1 MWRLEGER
9 KAYESEEITTKAADW
24 RKWIRCDDGIH
35 VMSEIMVMTMG
46 KVVIV
51 VVVGGPNQRK
61 DRQYDRARNVTPRRD
76 WETQC
81 NGEWERRVAK
91 RPWEPPNCPQRGE

>member
-61 DRQYDRARNVTPRRD
+61 DRQYDRAGRSAVVR
-76 WETQC
+76 ELIASKIIFC
-81 NGEWERRVAK
+81 
-91 RPWEPPNCPQRGE
+91 